1 MYAASSAVSRRA
13 ALAVCTRAPR
23 GGIPL
28 LRLAGTTNT
37 SNSAAAASQHVSRQ
51 LCRQLT
57 ASAARRSQNAPLA
70 ERFEAMFPRVRKE
83 LRLLFSGDAPRGFG
97 KFFPK
102 NGKSGGSSGKAGEQ
116 GAKQGTKQGSGSA
129 KEAGEETLKSKSS
142 SSSKKGSQ
150 KGAPSGGP
158 KPPDQD
164 TVQKLVGGSILL
176 TILAFMLLSEGGNW
190 GSEINWHDF
199 QTDLLESGQVE
210 RIVVINN
217 K

>member
-1 MYAASSAVSRRA
+1 
-13 ALAVCTRAPR
+13 
-23 GGIPL
+23 
-28 LRLAGTTNT
+28 
-37 SNSAAAASQHVSRQ
+37 
-51 LCRQLT
+51 
-57 ASAARRSQNAPLA
+57 
-70 ERFEAMFPRVRKE
+70 MFPRVHAE

-102 NGKSGGSSGKAGEQ
+102 NGKSGGSSSAGGKAGEQ

-142 SSSKKGSQ
+142 SSNSKKGSQ
-150 KGAPSGGP
+150 KGAPGGP

-164 TVQKLVGGSILL
+164 TIQKLVGGSILL

-217 K
+217 KVSLCALCVLLVL

>member
-1 MYAASSAVSRRA
+1 
-13 ALAVCTRAPR
+13 
-23 GGIPL
+23 
-28 LRLAGTTNT
+28 
-37 SNSAAAASQHVSRQ
+37 
-51 LCRQLT
+51 
-57 ASAARRSQNAPLA
+57 
-70 ERFEAMFPRVRKE
+70 MFPRVREE

-150 KGAPSGGP
+150 KGAASGGP

-217 K
+217 KVCVHMYLLLLYHYVLLISVR